1 MPVGLHVLSVDDA
14 FYRMSLGHVGGILNI
29 RSEKVRLENKSD
41 HKSETAAA
49 VLDTIIY
56 QVKKQD
62 RSLVF
67 TLRLRLPLVRSTTA
81 QRAKSSYPTSTC
93 TKENK

>member
-1 MPVGLHVLSVDDA
+1 MGYVPG
-14 FYRMSLGHVGGILNI
+14 YY
-29 RSEKVRLENKSD
+29 
-41 HKSETAAA
+41 
-49 VLDTIIY
+49 DTIIY

-62 RSLVF
+62 RRLVF
-67 TLRLRLPLVRSTTA
+67 TLRQRLPLVRSTTA